1 MGMLDAVIFQDGTVV
16 EPTKPITPCPY
27 FYHLEQ
33 ATGSYQTQLGNLSFV
48 GAIKNFCK
56 TNTSI
61 MRVELDP
68 GLVLLL

>member
-1 MGMLDAVIFQDGTVV
+1 MGMLDAVMFQDGTVV
-16 EPTKPITPCPY
+16 GPTKPITRCPY

-61 MRVELDP
+61 MRVELP